1 MGNTIAYRNAGPALG
16 RWGGVRYGV
25 RFASRNAE
33 LVATD
38 YKSVAA
44 EEREQEDFL
53 VFGGCGDDI
62 VIVERKVSA
71 TN

>member
-1 MGNTIAYRNAGPALG
+1 MGNTLAYRNAGPALG

-38 YKSVAA
+38 YKGATA
-44 EEREQEDFL
+44 EEQEPEDFM
-53 VFGGCGDDI
+53 VFGGCGDDV
-62 VIVERKVSA
+62 VIVAKKTSD
-71 TN
+71 TK